1 MLNALSVP
9 MGPLAFA
16 WRAWWAIHSQEAN
29 VILVCVLQETHVQVD
44 HRHVKMEDASTHATT
59 KFVASMQ
66 DVIQIPENASVL
78 KDLSET
84 RAWFVCPQLDPLFV
98 LLDVAP
104 IVIVLMEHQTSVF
117 VI

>member
-1 MLNALSVP
+1 MPNASSVP
-9 MGPLAFA
+9 KGPLAFA